1 MLSNFPPNKPRRPS
15 GLLVIIALVVA
26 VVVFPGVGL
35 IALNAAQR
43 LIEQISPRS
52 NTGAPIVVN
61 QLAKWEGQ
69 ERITILVLGI
79 DQRPNESPSIARTDT
94 MILLTLDPLTQSA
107 GMMSIPRDLF
117 VPMPDGRQDRIN
129 TAHVYGGPQFA
140 MKTVEYNF
148 GIPIQHYARVNF
160 RAVEELITLLGGI
173 DVYND
178 QEINDPTFPD
188 ANYGYEPFY
197 LPAGFQHLDGKT
209 ALKYARTR
217 HGAGDDYGRM
227 RRQQQVIMALRE
239 KLVGTDAATKL
250 LPNTPTLLRSL
261 SNAIETDLSATQIV
275 QLALYVK
282 DNIPKE
288 RIVQAAIDES
298 ATQPWTTP
306 EGASV
311 LIPIRDKVRELRER
325 LYNVP
330 QQPGSVA
337 ESAATAEPTEPN
349 TGRIAIQ
356 NGTQTVGLAGGAK
369 AFLESKGYVVDSVSD
384 APQVPAK
391 TIVVSY
397 HRRAGFVQRL
407 VAELGVPAEAVVDAY
422 DPNNPLDALVVLG
435 DDYAP
440 K

>member
-1 MLSNFPPNKPRRPS
+1 MLSNFPPNKPKRPN
-15 GLLVIIALVVA
+15 GLLVIIALVAA
-26 VVVFPGVGL
+26 VVIFPGVGL
-35 IALNAAQR
+35 IALNAIQR
-43 LIEQISPRS
+43 LIEQVGPRNS
-52 NTGAPIVVN
+52 SAAPLVVN
-61 QLAKWEGQ
+61 QLAKWEGK

-79 DQRPNESPSIARTDT
+79 DQRPNEDPSVARTDT
-94 MILLTLDPLTQSA
+94 MILLTLDPQTQSA
-107 GMMSIPRDLF
+107 GMLSIPRDLF

-140 MKTVEYNF
+140 MKTVEFNF
-148 GIPIQHYARVNF
+148 GIPIQHYARINF
-160 RAVEELITLLGGI
+160 RAMEELITLLGGI

-188 ANYGYEPFY
+188 SNYGYDPFY

-217 HGAGDDYGRM
+217 HGAGNDYGRM

-250 LPNTPTLLRSL
+250 LPNMPTLLRSL
-261 SNAIETDLSATQIV
+261 SSAIETDLSATQIV

-288 RIVQAAIDES
+288 RIAQAAIDER

-306 EGASV
+306 QGASV
-311 LIPIRDKVRELRER
+311 LIPIRDKVRDLRETF
-325 LYNVP
+325 YNPP
-330 QQPGSVA
+330 QAAGGV
-337 ESAATAEPTEPN
+337 AATAEPSEPN
-349 TGRIAIQ
+349 TGRIALQ
-356 NGTQTVGLAGGAK
+356 NGTQQVGLAGGAK
-369 AFLESKGYVVDSVSD
+369 VYLEGKGYLIDSVSD
-384 APQVPAK
+384 APQVTAK

-397 HRRAGFVQRL
+397 HRRVGFVQRL
-407 VAELGVPAEAVVDAY
+407 VSELGVPAEAVVESY
-422 DPNNPLDALVVLG
+422 DPNSSVDALVVLG
-435 DDYAP
+435 DDYGV

>member
-1 MLSNFPPNKPRRPS
+1 MLSNFPPNKPKRPN
-15 GLLVIIALVVA
+15 GLLVIIALVAA

-35 IALNAAQR
+35 IALNAIQR
-43 LIEQISPRS
+43 LIEQVSPRNS
-52 NTGAPIVVN
+52 SAAPLVVD

-69 ERITILVLGI
+69 ERITVLVLGI
-79 DQRPNESPSIARTDT
+79 DQRPNEDPSIARTDT
-94 MILLTLDPLTQSA
+94 MILLTLDPQTQSA

-117 VPMPDGRQDRIN
+117 VPMPDGRQDRVN

-140 MKTVEYNF
+140 MKTVEFNF
-148 GIPIQHYARVNF
+148 GIPIQHYARINF

-188 ANYGYEPFY
+188 SNYGYDPFY

-250 LPNTPTLLRSL
+250 LPNMPTLLRSL
-261 SNAIETDLSATQIV
+261 SSAIETDLSATQIV

-288 RIVQAAIDES
+288 RIAQAAIDER

-306 EGASV
+306 QGASV
-311 LIPIRDKVRELRER
+311 LIPIRDKVRDLRETF
-325 LYNVP
+325 YNPP
-330 QQPGSVA
+330 QLAGGA
-337 ESAATAEPTEPN
+337 AATVEPVEPN
-349 TGRIAIQ
+349 TGRIALQ
-356 NGTQTVGLAGGAK
+356 NGTQQVGLAGGAK
-369 AFLESKGYVVDSVSD
+369 VYLEGKGYLIDSVSD
-384 APQVPAK
+384 APQVTAK

-407 VAELGVPAEAVVDAY
+407 ASELGVPAEAVVEAY

-435 DDYAP
+435 DDYGG

>member
-1 MLSNFPPNKPRRPS
+1 MLSNFPPNKPKRPN
-15 GLLVIIALVVA
+15 GLLVVIALVAA
-26 VVVFPGVGL
+26 VVIFPGVGL
-35 IALNAAQR
+35 IALNAIQR
-43 LIEQISPRS
+43 LIEQVSPRNS
-52 NTGAPIVVN
+52 SAAPLVVD

-69 ERITILVLGI
+69 ARITILVLGI
-79 DQRPNESPSIARTDT
+79 DQRPNEDPSIARTDT
-94 MILLTLDPLTQSA
+94 MILLTLDPQTQSA

-140 MKTVEYNF
+140 MKTVEFNF
-148 GIPIQHYARVNF
+148 GIPIQHYARINF

-188 ANYGYEPFY
+188 SNYGYDPFY

-239 KLVGTDAATKL
+239 KLVSTDAATKL
-250 LPNTPTLLRSL
+250 LPNMPTLLRSL
-261 SNAIETDLSATQIV
+261 SSAIDTDLSATQIV

-288 RIVQAAIDES
+288 RIAQAAIDER

-306 EGASV
+306 QGASV
-311 LIPIRDKVRELRER
+311 LIPIRDKVRDLRETF
-325 LYNVP
+325 YNPP
-330 QQPGSVA
+330 QLPGGV
-337 ESAATAEPTEPN
+337 AATVEAVEPN
-349 TGRIAIQ
+349 TGRIALQ
-356 NGTQTVGLAGGAK
+356 NGTQQVGLAGGAK
-369 AFLESKGYVVDSVSD
+369 VYLEGKGYLIDSVSD
-384 APQVPAK
+384 APQVTAK

-407 VAELGVPAEAVVDAY
+407 VAELGVPAEAVVEAY
-422 DPNNPLDALVVLG
+422 DPNNPLDAVVLLG
-435 DDYAP
+435 DDYVG

>member
-1 MLSNFPPNKPRRPS
+1 MLSNFPPNKPKRPS
-15 GLLVIIALVVA
+15 GWLVFIAVVVA
-26 VVVFPGVGL
+26 VIVFPGVGL

-43 LIEQISPRS
+43 LIEQIRPRS
-52 NTGAPIVVN
+52 GSAAPIVVD
-61 QLAKWEGQ
+61 QLAKWEGK
-69 ERITILVLGI
+69 ERITVLVLGI
-79 DQRPNESPSIARTDT
+79 DQRPNEDPSTARTDT

-140 MKTVEYNF
+140 MRTVEYNF

-160 RAVEELITLLGGI
+160 RAVEETITLLGGI
-173 DVYND
+173 EVYND

-188 ANYGYEPFY
+188 SNYGYEPFY
-197 LPAGFQHLDGKT
+197 LAAGFHTLDGKT

-217 HGAGDDYGRM
+217 HGSGDDYGRM

-239 KLVGTDAATKL
+239 KLVSTDAATKL

-261 SNAIETDLSATQIV
+261 NNAIDTDLSATQIV

-288 RIVQAAIDES
+288 RIVQAAIDER

-311 LIPIRDKVRELRER
+311 LIPIRDKVRELREK

-330 QQPGSVA
+330 QSQVGGAEVVA
-337 ESAATAEPTEPN
+337 TVEPTEPN

-369 AFLESKGYVVDSVSD
+369 VYLEGKGYVVDSIGD
-384 APQVPAK
+384 APQVTAK

-407 VAELGVPAEAVVDAY
+407 VSELGVPAEAVVDAY
-422 DPNNPLDALVVLG
+422 DPNNPLDAMVVLG
-435 DDYAP
+435 DDYGA